1 MLPQLTPK
9 IRLNALVPLGQRE
22 RRLLARA
29 CTTGPRQGRRWRGWG
44 GWTSAV
50 SEEDAGDQG
59 RAEPAWP
66 KADGSDAGEEG
77 STSEQNWCGRSGRK
91 QGWSALWV
99 GLRGRGR
106 KGAAWSIA
114 ASCRRTHWLSWRR
127 TMRKEEEAHD
137 CMTSKSYIKQ
147 G

>member
-1 MLPQLTPK
+1 MLPPLTPK

-44 GWTSAV
+44 GRTSAV
-50 SEEDAGDQG
+50 SEEDAGDRG

-66 KADGSDAGEEG
+66 KADRSDAGEEG
-77 STSEQNWCGRSGRK
+77 STGKQNWCSRSGRK
-91 QGWSALWV
+91 QGCSALWV

-114 ASCRRTHWLSWRR
+114 ESRGRTRWLSWRR
-127 TMRKEEEAHD
+127 TKKKEEEAHD
-137 CMTSKSYIKQ
+137 CMTSESYIK
-147 G
+147 